1 MITIR
6 EIKPIKI
13 SGISSFLISFQY
25 EPKAVEAVKSLPTYY
40 YHKDITG
47 WEIPANDLALAIDTL
62 TFLDNIQLQLLSDES
77 EVVEENTDLTSKE
90 IEEFKFKPYA
100 HQIDAINFG
109 LQKKHKKWLL
119 LDSMGLG

>member
-1 MITIR
+1 MIIIR
-6 EIKPIKI
+6 ETKPIKI

-25 EPKAVEAVKSLPTYY
+25 EPKTVEAVKSLPTYY
-40 YHKDITG
+40 YHKDTTS
-47 WEIPANDLALAIDTL
+47 WEIPANDLAQAIDTL
-62 TFLDNIQLQLLSDES
+62 TFLDNIQLNLLSDE
-77 EVVEENTDLTSKE
+77 VEDMRENTNLTEDE
-90 IEEFKFKPYA
+90 IKEFKFKPYA